1 MQFSFKYPIEL
12 MMIRTAILGA
22 TGYTALELLKILHRH
37 SGVEVTALTTRQQ
50 DRPHISQVHPAL
62 TGMFDLVCEDLT
74 AKQIAERADLV
85 FCALP
90 HTASM
95 EFVPQLLDA
104 GCRVV
109 DLSADYR
116 LNDAAVYEQWYG
128 HTHTDPSRLSSTVY
142 GLPELFE
149 DQIGGA
155 NLVANPGCYTSAS
168 ILALAPLLKSKSIHA
183 EGVVIDAKSGVSGA
197 GRKPKL
203 GTLYAECNESVT
215 AYGIGDHRH
224 TPEIDQVLTTF
235 SGQSVEVIFNPHL
248 MPMDRGIL
256 CSIYAQPVNDCSVE
270 SVREI
275 YRNFYRDQP
284 FVRVVDSIPAT
295 KNVAHTNFCDI
306 GVRINRGRVVVFSA
320 IDNLIKGA
328 SGVAIQNM
336 NLMLGL
342 DQKTGL
348 LPV

>member
-1 MQFSFKYPIEL
+1 MTRI
-12 MMIRTAILGA
+12 AILGA

-37 SGVEVTALTTRQQ
+37 PEVDVTALTTRQQ
-50 DRPHISQVHPAL
+50 DRPHISHVHPSL
-62 TGMFDLVCEDLT
+62 TGLFDLVCEDLT
-74 AKQIAERADLV
+74 AKQISERADLV

-116 LNDAAVYEQWYG
+116 LNDSAVYEQWYG
-128 HTHTDPSRLSSTVY
+128 HVHTDPSRLSTTVY

-149 DQIGGA
+149 EDIRGA
-155 NLVANPGCYTSAS
+155 TLVANPGCYTSAS
-168 ILALAPLLKSKSIHA
+168 ILALAPLLKSNSVEA
-183 EGVVIDAKSGVSGA
+183 EGLIIDAKSGVSGA

-203 GTLYAECNESVT
+203 GTLFAECNESVT

-235 SGQSVEVIFNPHL
+235 SGQDVEVIFNPHL

-256 CSIYAQPVNDCSVE
+256 CSIYAKGIDGCTPDSLLKAY
-270 SVREI
+270 RE
-275 YRNFYRDQP
+275 FYKDQP
-284 FVRVVDSIPAT
+284 FVRVIDSIPAT
-295 KNVAHTNFCDI
+295 KNVAHTNFCDLS
-306 GVRINRGRVVVFSA
+306 VRINRGRIVVFSA

-328 SGVAIQNM
+328 SGVAVQNM

-342 DQKTGL
+342 DQRTGL

>member
-1 MQFSFKYPIEL
+1 MTRI
-12 MMIRTAILGA
+12 AILGT

-37 SGVEVTALTTRQQ
+37 PEVSVTALTTRQQ
-50 DRPHISQVHPAL
+50 DRPHISQIHPSL
-62 TGMFDLVCEDLT
+62 TGMFDLVCENLS
-74 AKQIAERADLV
+74 AEEIAERADLV

-95 EFVPQLLDA
+95 EVVPRLLDA

-116 LNDAAVYEQWYG
+116 LNDPGVYEQWYG
-128 HTHTDPSRLSSTVY
+128 DVHTDPTRLSTTVY

-149 DQIGGA
+149 DDIKGA
-155 NLVANPGCYTSAS
+155 DLIANPGCYTSAS
-168 ILALAPLLKSKSIHA
+168 ILALAPLLQSGQIDTA
-183 EGVVIDAKSGVSGA
+183 DLIIDAKSGVSGA

-203 GTLYAECNESVT
+203 GTLFAECNESVT

-224 TPEIDQVLTTF
+224 TPEIDQVLSVFT
-235 SGQSVEVIFNPHL
+235 GKQVEVAFNPHL

-256 CSIYAQPVNDCSVE
+256 CSIYAKATDGTAPKDLLAT
-270 SVREI
+270 
-275 YRNFYRDQP
+275 YRDFYASQP
-284 FVRVVDSIPAT
+284 FVRIVDAIPAT

-306 GVRINRGRVVVFSA
+306 SVRVNRSRIVVFSA

-328 SGVAIQNM
+328 SGVAVQNM
-336 NLMLGL
+336 NLMLGF
-342 DQKTGL
+342 DQRLGL